1 MPALSQ
7 NFLFTIPNGNSSYKS
22 VQVDYP
28 NTGTTALIYNSDKLK
43 GDGYFGG
50 SDGFHTVVWSVSDFV
65 GSVQVQGT
73 LASEPEEADWSTIN
87 LSTPGNV
94 YAVDTTGL
102 ASAVGVGITNYTTRT
117 TMIKTYNFTGNF
129 VWLRGRISN
138 FTEGVVNNISINR

>member
-7 NFLFTIPNGNSSYKS
+7 NLIFHTTSGTNTVL
-22 VQVDYP
+22 VDYP
-28 NTGTTALIYNSDKLK
+28 NTGTTALVYISDRIK

-50 SDGFHTVVWSVSDFV
+50 SDGFHTVIWNVSNFV
-65 GSVQVQGT
+65 GSVEVQGT

-138 FTEGVVNNISINR
+138 FTEGTVNNISINR